1 MKKVIIFLTSL
12 CLILGMYAPI
22 GASALYNNQVK
33 TETEIFYIASLDT
46 GTVLFEKNSQKQAAP
61 ASLTKIVTAIVA
73 LENCADLE
81 TVVTA
86 KEESIR
92 MLDGTGSSLGGIKVG
107 EEVTMRNLLYYL
119 LISSANEAATIIA
132 DYVGGGSVEKFVEMM
147 NATAKRLGCNNS
159 QFKNPHGL
167 DEDGHYS
174 SAQDMATFAK
184 HAMTFPVFNEI
195 TNTSNYK
202 MPATNLQPEHNII
215 STNFMLSS
223 GYKEYYLAEAK
234 GIKTGSTTNAGKCF
248 VTTATKDG
256 YSYIAVAMKA
266 PYYDY
271 DKDGYP
277 ENFAFMD
284 TKAMLEW
291 IFDNIKLKVVTD
303 PSKIITV
310 VDVKYS
316 SKVDHVRLVPAEDC
330 VALVPDSVDSDSVLV
345 EPVKDT
351 VPAFVEA
358 PLKKGDEVCEA
369 VVSYAG
375 EEIARIKLVAA
386 EDVDRNIFLM
396 IFGKLGDLIK
406 TTGFKIFLA
415 IVVAVIVFFVIAN
428 IYVNRNRKR
437 KRIKVFNYRDM
448 NR

>member
-1 MKKVIIFLTSL
+1 MKKAIIFLTSL

-22 GASALYNNQVK
+22 GASALYNSQVK

-46 GTVLFEKNSQKQAAP
+46 GTVLFEKNSKKQAAP

-107 EEVTMRNLLYYL
+107 EELTMRNLLYYL

-132 DYVGGGSVEKFVEMM
+132 DYIGGGSVEKFVQMM
-147 NATAKRLGCNNS
+147 NDTAKRLGCNNS

-174 SAQDMATFAK
+174 CAQDMATFAK

-195 TNTSNYK
+195 TNTSTYK
-202 MPATNLQPEHNII
+202 VPATNLQPERKII

-223 GYKEYYLAEAK
+223 GYKEYYLPEAK

-316 SKVDHVRLVPAEDC
+316 SKVDHVRLVPAEEC
-330 VALVPDSVDSDSVLV
+330 VALVPDSVDSNSVLV

-396 IFGKLGDLIK
+396 VFGKLGDLVK

-415 IVVAVIVFFVIAN
+415 IVVAVILFFIGAN

-448 NR
+448 K